1 MKKELSK
8 HGLQIEFREKMVG
21 LFIVITMGLALSILV
36 FIGRGQHWFKKK
48 TTYYTYFNEGYN
60 LKPGAQ
66 VKIFN
71 TWIGFVEEVEL
82 TKNNRVKITIKIF
95 ENYAVKIRADSI
107 ATVDSPTI
115 IGSEFIAITPGSPEK
130 AAIPKGGIINSKA
143 KKNIGEYLKEYEI
156 QKKIED
162 FGQLI
167 SDLKIVME
175 RLKDPEGPLFTV
187 LYDIKEVINKLKK
200 GEGNLGRLIMEEDLY
215 REARIVI
222 KELRETLA
230 SINEL
235 SDNMAKGIHLLPDT
249 MEKINDTAYKLEHI
263 MSRLK
268 TATERAPAMQRQVE
282 DALSEVNLILES
294 LKKSFLIRHNLPR
307 EPVPKVHVPEVREV
321 GR

>member
-1 MKKELSK
+1 
-8 HGLQIEFREKMVG
+8 MVG
-21 LFIVITMGLALSILV
+21 FFIVITIGLALGILV

-71 TWIGFVEEVEL
+71 TWVGFVEKVEL
-82 TKNNRVKITIKIF
+82 TRENRVKITIKIF
-95 ENYAVKIRADSI
+95 ENDAAKIRADSI

-130 AAIPKGGIINSKA
+130 PAIPKEGIISSKA
-143 KKNIGEYLKEYEI
+143 KKNIGEYLKDYDIE
-156 QKKIED
+156 KKVED

-175 RLKDPEGPLFTV
+175 RLKDPEGPLFGI
-187 LYDIKEVINKLKK
+187 LYDLKEATNKLNK
-200 GEGNLGRLIMEEDLY
+200 GEGSLGRLVMEEDLY
-215 REARIVI
+215 REARIAI
-222 KELRETLA
+222 KDLREA
-230 SINEL
+230 SQGINEL
-235 SDNMAKGIHLLPDT
+235 SDTVANGIHLLPDI
-249 MEKINDTAYKLEHI
+249 MEKINDTAQKLDQV

-282 DALSEVNLILES
+282 EALTEVNRILES
-294 LKKSFLIRHNLPR
+294 LKKSFFIRHNLPQ
-307 EPVPKVHVPEVREV
+307 EPVPKIHVPEVRET

>member
-1 MKKELSK
+1 MNKEQPK

-21 LFIVITMGLALSILV
+21 LLIVITMGLAFSILV

-71 TWIGFVEEVEL
+71 TWIGFVEGVEL
-82 TKNNRVKITIKIF
+82 TKDNRVKITIKIF
-95 ENYAVKIRADSI
+95 ENDADKIRADSV

-130 AAIPKGGIINSKA
+130 PAIPKEGIINSKA
-143 KKNIGEYLKEYEI
+143 KKNFGEYLKDYEI

-162 FGQLI
+162 FGHLI
-167 SDLKIVME
+167 SDLKVVME
-175 RLKDPEGPLFTV
+175 TLKNPEGPLFSV
-187 LYDIKEVINKLKK
+187 LYDAKEVTNKLKK
-200 GEGNLGRLIMEEDLY
+200 GEGNLGRMIMEEDLY
-215 REARIVI
+215 REARIAI
-222 KELRETLA
+222 SELRETLA

-235 SDNMAKGIHLLPDT
+235 SNSMTKGIHLLPDT
-249 MEKINDTAYKLEHI
+249 MQKINDTAYKLEHV

-268 TATERAPAMQRQVE
+268 TATERAPVMQRQVE
-282 DALSEVNLILES
+282 DTLIEVNRILES
-294 LKKSFLIRHNLPR
+294 LKKSFLIRHNLPL
-307 EPVPKVHVPEVREV
+307 EPVPKIHVPEIREM

>member
-1 MKKELSK
+1 MDKEQPK

-21 LFIVITMGLALSILV
+21 LFIVITMGLALGILV

-48 TTYYTYFNEGYN
+48 ATYYTYFNEGYN

-71 TWIGFVEEVEL
+71 TWVGFVEKVEL
-82 TKNNRVKITIKIF
+82 TRENRVKITIKIF
-95 ENYAVKIRADSI
+95 ENDAAKIRADSI

-130 AAIPKGGIINSKA
+130 PAIPKGGIINSKA

-156 QKKIED
+156 QQKIED

-175 RLKDPEGPLFTV
+175 RLKDPEGPLFSV
-187 LYDIKEVINKLKK
+187 LYNIKEVTNKLNK
-200 GEGNLGRLIMEEDLY
+200 GEGSLGRLIMEEDLY
-215 REARIVI
+215 REARVAIQD
-222 KELRETLA
+222 LREA
-230 SINEL
+230 SAGINEL
-235 SDNMAKGIHLLPDT
+235 SDNVTKGIHLLPDT
-249 MEKINDTAYKLEHI
+249 MEKINDTAHKIDHI

-268 TATERAPAMQRQVE
+268 TATERAPEMQRQVE
-282 DALSEVNLILES
+282 DALTEVDRIIES
-294 LKKSFLIRHNLPR
+294 LKKSFFIRHNLPKG
-307 EPVPKVHVPEVREV
+307 PVPEVHVPEVREM

>member
-1 MKKELSK
+1 MKKEQPK
-8 HGLQIEFREKMVG
+8 HGLQVEFREKMVG
-21 LFIVITMGLALSILV
+21 LFIVITMALALGILV

-71 TWIGFVEEVEL
+71 TWIGFVEKVEL
-82 TKNNRVKITIKIF
+82 TKDNRVKITIKVF
-95 ENYAVKIRADSI
+95 ENDAAKIRADSV

-130 AAIPKGGIINSKA
+130 PAIPKEGIINSKA
-143 KKNIGEYLKEYEI
+143 KKNIGEYLKDYDIE
-156 QKKIED
+156 KKVED

-175 RLKDPEGPLFTV
+175 RLKDPEGPLFGI
-187 LYDIKEVINKLKK
+187 LYDIKKTTNKLNK
-200 GEGNLGRLIMEEDLY
+200 GEGSLGRLVMEEDLY
-215 REARIVI
+215 REARIAI
-222 KELRETLA
+222 KDLREA
-230 SINEL
+230 SQGINEL
-235 SDNMAKGIHLLPDT
+235 SDTVANGIHLLPDT
-249 MEKINDTAYKLEHI
+249 MEKINDTAHKLDQV

-282 DALSEVNLILES
+282 EALTEVNRILES
-294 LKKSFLIRHNLPR
+294 LKKSFFIRHNLPQ
-307 EPVPKVHVPEVREV
+307 EPVPKIHVPEVRET

>member
-1 MKKELSK
+1 MKKEQPK

-21 LFIVITMGLALSILV
+21 LFIVLTMCLALGILV

-48 TTYYTYFNEGYN
+48 ATYYTFFNEGYN

-71 TWIGFVEEVEL
+71 TWIGFVEGVEL
-82 TKNNRVKITIKIF
+82 TKDNRVKITIKIF
-95 ENYAVKIRADSI
+95 KNDAAKIRADSV

-130 AAIPKGGIINSKA
+130 PAIPEGGIIISRA

-156 QKKIED
+156 QQKIED

-175 RLKDPEGPLFTV
+175 RLKDPEGPLFKV
-187 LYDIKEVINKLKK
+187 LYDIKEVTNKLKK
-200 GEGNLGRLIMEEDLY
+200 GEGTLGRLVMEEDLY
-215 REARIVI
+215 REARIAI
-222 KELRETLA
+222 KELRETSA
-230 SINEL
+230 TINKL
-235 SDNMAKGIHLLPDT
+235 SGNMTEGIRLLPDT
-249 MEKINDTAYKLEHI
+249 MRKINDTVYHLEHV

-268 TATERAPAMQRQVE
+268 TASDRAPGMLRQAE
-282 DALSEVNLILES
+282 DALTEVNRILDS
-294 LKKSFLIRHNLPR
+294 LNKSFFIRHNLPQ
-307 EPVPKVHVPEVREV
+307 EPVPQIHIPEVREM

>member
-1 MKKELSK
+1 MKKERPE

-21 LFIVITMGLALSILV
+21 LFIVITMGLALGILV

-48 TTYYTYFNEGYN
+48 TTFYTYFNEGYN

-71 TWIGFVEEVEL
+71 TWIGFVEQMEL
-82 TKNNRVKITIKIF
+82 TRENRVKITIKIF
-95 ENYAVKIRADSI
+95 ENDAAKIRADSI

-130 AAIPKGGIINSKA
+130 PAIPKGGIINSKA

-156 QKKIED
+156 QQKIED

-167 SDLKIVME
+167 SDLKMVME
-175 RLKDPEGPLFTV
+175 RLKDPEGPLFSV
-187 LYDIKEVINKLKK
+187 LYDIKEVTNKLNK
-200 GEGNLGRLIMEEDLY
+200 GEGSLGRLFMEEDLY
-215 REARIVI
+215 REVRTAI
-222 KELRETLA
+222 KDLRETSA
-230 SINEL
+230 SIKEL
-235 SDNMAKGIHLLPDT
+235 SDNVAEGIHLLPDT
-249 MEKINDTAYKLEHI
+249 MEKINDTAHKLDHV

-268 TATERAPAMQRQVE
+268 TATERAPEMQRQVE
-282 DALSEVNLILES
+282 DALIEVDRILES
-294 LKKSFLIRHNLPR
+294 LKKSFFIRHNLPQ
-307 EPVPKVHVPEVREV
+307 EPMPEVHVPEVREM

>member
-1 MKKELSK
+1 MKKERPK

-21 LFIVITMGLALSILV
+21 FFIVITIGLALGILV

-71 TWIGFVEEVEL
+71 TWVGFVEKVEL
-82 TKNNRVKITIKIF
+82 TRENRVKITIKIF
-95 ENYAVKIRADSI
+95 ENDAAKIRADSI

-130 AAIPKGGIINSKA
+130 PAIPKGGIINSKA
-143 KKNIGEYLKEYEI
+143 KKNIGEYLKEYDIE
-156 QKKIED
+156 KKIED

-175 RLKDPEGPLFTV
+175 RLKDPKGPLFSV
-187 LYDIKEVINKLKK
+187 LYDMKDVMNKLNK
-200 GEGNLGRLIMEEDLY
+200 GEGSLGRLVMEEDLY
-215 REARIVI
+215 REARMSI
-222 KELRETLA
+222 KDLREASA

-235 SDNMAKGIHLLPDT
+235 GNTVANGIHLLPDT
-249 MEKINDTAYKLEHI
+249 MEQINEITRKLDHV

-268 TATERAPAMQRQVE
+268 TATERAPAMQREVE
-282 DALSEVNLILES
+282 DALTEVNRILES
-294 LKKSFLIRHNLPR
+294 LKKSFFIRHNLPQ
-307 EPVPKVHVPEVREV
+307 EPVPKVHVPEIREM

>member
-1 MKKELSK
+1 MKKEQPK
-8 HGLQIEFREKMVG
+8 HGLQVEFREKMVG
-21 LFIVITMGLALSILV
+21 LFIVITMALALGILV

-71 TWIGFVEEVEL
+71 TWIGFVEKVEL
-82 TKNNRVKITIKIF
+82 TKDNRVKITIKVF
-95 ENYAVKIRADSI
+95 ENDAAKIRADSV

-130 AAIPKGGIINSKA
+130 PAIPKEGIINSKA
-143 KKNIGEYLKEYEI
+143 KKNIGEYLKDYDIE
-156 QKKIED
+156 KKVED

-175 RLKDPEGPLFTV
+175 RLKDPKGPLFGI
-187 LYDIKEVINKLKK
+187 LYDLKEATNKLNK
-200 GEGNLGRLIMEEDLY
+200 GEGSLGRLVMEEDLY
-215 REARIVI
+215 REARIAI
-222 KELRETLA
+222 KDLREA
-230 SINEL
+230 SQGINEL
-235 SDNMAKGIHLLPDT
+235 SDTVANGIHLLPDT
-249 MEKINDTAYKLEHI
+249 MEKINDTVHKLDQV

-282 DALSEVNLILES
+282 EALTEVNRILES
-294 LKKSFLIRHNLPR
+294 LKKSFFIRNNLPQ
-307 EPVPKVHVPEVREV
+307 EPVPKIHVPEVRET

>member
-1 MKKELSK
+1 MKKERPE

-66 VKIFN
+66 VKIYN

-82 TKNNRVKITIKIF
+82 TKDNRVKISIKIF
-95 ENYAVKIRADSI
+95 ENDAAKIRADSV

-130 AAIPKGGIINSKA
+130 PAIPKGGIISSKA
-143 KKNIGEYLKEYEI
+143 KKNIGEYLKEYDI
-156 QKKIED
+156 QHKIED

-175 RLKDPEGPLFTV
+175 RLKDPEGPLFSV
-187 LYDIKEVINKLKK
+187 LYDIKDVTSKLKK

-215 REARIVI
+215 RETRIAI
-222 KELRETLA
+222 NELREAST

-249 MEKINDTAYKLEHI
+249 MKNINDTAHKLEHV
-263 MSRLK
+263 MSNLE
-268 TATERAPAMQRQVE
+268 TATDRAPAMQRQLE
-282 DALSEVNLILES
+282 EALTEVNLILES
-294 LKKSFLIRHNLPR
+294 LKKSFFIRHNLPQQ
-307 EPVPKVHVPEVREV
+307 PVPKTHVPEVREM

>member
-1 MKKELSK
+1 MKKERPK

-21 LFIVITMGLALSILV
+21 LFIVMTMGLALSTLV

-71 TWIGFVEEVEL
+71 TWIGFVENVEL
-82 TKNNRVKITIKIF
+82 TKDNRVKITIKIF
-95 ENYAVKIRADSI
+95 ENDSAKIRADSV

-115 IGSEFIAITPGSPEK
+115 IGSEFIAITPGSPK
-130 AAIPKGGIINSKA
+130 KPAVPKGGIIISKA

-175 RLKDPEGPLFTV
+175 TLKDPEGPLFSV
-187 LYDIKEVINKLKK
+187 LYDMKDVTNQLNK
-200 GEGNLGRLIMEEDLY
+200 GEGSLGRMIMEDDLY
-215 REARIVI
+215 REARIAI
-222 KELRETLA
+222 KDLNETST
-230 SINEL
+230 SINDL
-235 SDNMAKGIHLLPDT
+235 SDTISKGIHLLPDT
-249 MEKINDTAYKLEHI
+249 MEKINDISHKLDHI
-263 MSRLK
+263 MSQLM
-268 TATERAPAMQRQVE
+268 TATERAPTMQRQIE
-282 DALSEVNLILES
+282 DTLTETNRILES
-294 LKKSFLIRHNLPR
+294 LKKSFFIKNNLPQ
-307 EPVPKVHVPEVREV
+307 EPVPKVHVPEIREME
-321 GR
+321 R

>member
-1 MKKELSK
+1 MKKERPK

-71 TWIGFVEEVEL
+71 TWIGSVEKLEL
-82 TKNNRVKITIKIF
+82 TKDNRVKITIKIF
-95 ENYAVKIRADSI
+95 ENDAAKIRTDSV

-130 AAIPKGGIINSKA
+130 PAIPREGIINSMA
-143 KKNIGEYLKEYEI
+143 KKNIGEYLKDYEI

-167 SDLKIVME
+167 SDLKILME
-175 RLKDPEGPLFTV
+175 RLKDPEGPLFGV
-187 LYDIKEVINKLKK
+187 LYNIKEATNKLNK
-200 GEGNLGRLIMEEDLY
+200 GEGSLGRLVMEEDLY
-215 REARIVI
+215 REARMAI
-222 KELRETLA
+222 KDLSEASA

-235 SDNMAKGIHLLPDT
+235 SNTMANGIHLLPDT
-249 MEKINDTAYKLEHI
+249 MEKINDTAHKLDHV

-268 TATERAPAMQRQVE
+268 TAAERAPAMQRQVE
-282 DALSEVNLILES
+282 DSLTEINLILES
-294 LKKSFLIRHNLPR
+294 LKNSFFIRHNLPQG
-307 EPVPKVHVPEVREV
+307 PVPKVHVPEVREM